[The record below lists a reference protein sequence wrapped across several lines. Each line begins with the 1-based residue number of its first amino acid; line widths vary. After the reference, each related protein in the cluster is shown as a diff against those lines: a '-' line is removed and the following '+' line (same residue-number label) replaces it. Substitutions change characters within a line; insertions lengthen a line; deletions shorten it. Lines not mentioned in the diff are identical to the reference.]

1 MDTNGKID
9 IEGGKLS
16 LQSGQIN
23 NVRGNSTFD
32 LKSGAEVE
40 LKNGT
45 LRLETDVESDGKF
58 SVRGGEVRFSRN
70 GGTSRIGEMVWKLSM
85 TQKWK

>member
-1 MDTNGKID
+1 M
-9 IEGGKLS
+9 
-16 LQSGQIN
+16 
-23 NVRGNSTFD
+23 RGNSTFD

-58 SVRGGEVRFSRN
+58 LCAAEKFDFL
-70 GGTSRIGEMVWKLSM
+70 EMVAPVGLEETVWKLSM
-85 TQKWK
+85 MQKWK